1 MKQCCNDSC
10 IDAKNCEQK
19 ARERWP
25 HEPSLFVMVV
35 SNPMVI
41 FGLGFFLGFVFG
53 II

>member
-25 HEPSLFVMVV
+25 RGPSLFVMVV
-35 SNPMVI
+35 SNPMFI
-41 FGLGFFLGFVFG
+41 FAVGFALGVLFG
-53 II
+53 VL